1 MSGAKPRSKEVHA
14 PVERRAQEKL
24 GAPLEHVNVSQ
35 AQSESTRFLTS
46 FLAGSG
52 TSWVVFL
59 RHITLAAITA
69 ALVFGFWSTR
79 MEWTADMRLWRAIGD
94 AAIVL
99 LFAALALGPAAK
111 LSARMGKALPWRRPL
126 GIWAALA
133 ALTHSVLI
141 IDGWAQWS
149 VQRFL
154 GFEFVPQLGREAR
167 LEPGFGLA
175 NLIGLVAAIWMIVL
189 LATSSDRAVQFLGS
203 TSWKWVQ
210 SGAYVVFYLSVL
222 HSGYFLFL
230 HYTASFHRAV
240 PDPNWFRYPLLALGT
255 IVLVLQWWAL
265 THTVRQH
272 RSRRASAAILN

>member
-1 MSGAKPRSKEVHA
+1 MSGAKSRPGKGH
-14 PVERRAQEKL
+14 
-24 GAPLEHVNVSQ
+24 SQ
-35 AQSESTRFLTS
+35 GVGRVPGSTRTPRDQVS
-46 FLAGSG
+46 TPRPKSRPTDLATALQARSDGS
-52 TSWVVFL
+52 WAVFL
-59 RHITLAAITA
+59 RHVAMAVLTA
-69 ALVFGFWSTR
+69 LLVFGFWSTR

-111 LSARMGKALPWRRPL
+111 LSTRVGKGLSWRRPL

-149 VQRFL
+149 VRRFL
-154 GFEFVPQLGREAR
+154 GFEYLPQLGREVR

-175 NLIGLVAAIWMIVL
+175 NLIGLVAVIWMTVL
-189 LATSSDRAVQFLGS
+189 LATSSDRAVRYLGPAG
-203 TSWKWVQ
+203 WKWVQ
-210 SGAYVVFYLSVL
+210 SGAYIVFYLSVL

-240 PDPNWFRYPLLALGT
+240 PDPNWFRFPLLALGAV
-255 IVLVLQWWAL
+255 VLVLQWWVF

-272 RSRRASAAILN
+272 RSRRTSVAASS